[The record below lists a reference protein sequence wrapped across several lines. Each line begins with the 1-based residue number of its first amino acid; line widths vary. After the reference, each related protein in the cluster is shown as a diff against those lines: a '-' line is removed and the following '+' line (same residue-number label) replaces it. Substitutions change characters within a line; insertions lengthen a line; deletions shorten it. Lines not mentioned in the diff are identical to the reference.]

1 MIDEKE
7 KTALAASVGADERQP
22 FQPCDTQIITTE
34 NAEINYPD
42 EIFSKE
48 YEEISRQ
55 MQRMNDPAYLH
66 TVSMNELYETVYQ
79 SRPPVIDGLL
89 YSGTYLF
96 AGAPKV
102 GKSFFMA
109 QLAYH
114 ISTGQKLW
122 DYDVRQGTVLYLALE
137 DDYQRLQE
145 RMSRMFGVEGTDNLF
160 FAVYAKQLGAGLD
173 EQLEKFIRE
182 HPDTRLIIID
192 TLQKIR
198 EISTDAYS
206 YANDYDIVG
215 RMKQFADRYGICL
228 LLVHHTRKQQA
239 GDKFEMIS
247 GTTGLLG
254 CADGAFL
261 LQKEKRT
268 DLSATLEIVGRD
280 QPDQK
285 LHLTRDTEK
294 LIWQLDHAETE
305 LWKKPPDP
313 LLDKI
318 AAVITEGNPV
328 WSGSATELVTLLGED
343 IQPNILTRRLNVKA
357 GDLLNEYGIEYAM
370 KRTRTGS
377 SIMVALYKNSAV
389 AIECDGERWHSGED
403 AIRADM
409 ERQTILERLGWR
421 FIRIRGSEYYRD
433 TEQTMERV
441 KDELSNYGIEPEETT
456 TVDEESQND
465 TDLLK
470 RVRQRAAMI
479 LENTTKVDNG
489 NNIMTIEVALN
500 PKALFQEEAVP
511 SVGEQPNEL
520 EEEVKEKATSEES
533 EVEQTSVAPEQQKK
547 DILELLQKHDV
558 PYIDKRQNA
567 GALWIV
573 GGSELN
579 AIVQEAK
586 EYGCNFVFAKDGGKA
601 TKGKPGWWT
610 K

>member
-1 MIDEKE
+1 MVTDVKE
-7 KTALAASVGADERQP
+7 KTALATSVGADEWQSIQTLSVCSISASEPEIKGEIENPPEDFEELCRQLCR
-22 FQPCDTQIITTE
+22 F
-34 NAEINYPD
+34 
-42 EIFSKE
+42 
-48 YEEISRQ
+48 
-55 MQRMNDPAYLH
+55 NDPAYLH
-66 TVSMNELYETVYQ
+66 TVSMNELYETVYR

-145 RMSRMFGVEGTDNLF
+145 RMSRMFGVEGTDSLH

-198 EISTDAYS
+198 EVSTDAYS
-206 YANDYDIVG
+206 YANDYDIIG
-215 RMKQFADRYGICL
+215 RMKQFAGKNGVCV

-261 LQKEKRT
+261 LQEEKRT

-285 LHLTRDTEK
+285 LHLARDAEK

-305 LWKKPPDP
+305 LWKKPPD
-313 LLDKI
+313 LLLGKI
-318 AAVITEGNPV
+318 AAVITEDNPV
-328 WSGSATELVTLLGED
+328 WNGSATELVVLLRED

-357 GDLLNEYGIEYAM
+357 GELLNEYGIEYAM
-370 KRTRTGS
+370 KRTRNGS
-377 SIMVALYKNSAV
+377 SISLARK
-389 AIECDGERWHSGED
+389 
-403 AIRADM
+403 
-409 ERQTILERLGWR
+409 
-421 FIRIRGSEYYRD
+421 
-433 TEQTMERV
+433 
-441 KDELSNYGIEPEETT
+441 
-456 TVDEESQND
+456 TV
-465 TDLLK
+465 
-470 RVRQRAAMI
+470 
-479 LENTTKVDNG
+479 
-489 NNIMTIEVALN
+489 
-500 PKALFQEEAVP
+500 
-511 SVGEQPNEL
+511 
-520 EEEVKEKATSEES
+520 
-533 EVEQTSVAPEQQKK
+533 
-547 DILELLQKHDV
+547 
-558 PYIDKRQNA
+558 
-567 GALWIV
+567 
-573 GGSELN
+573 
-579 AIVQEAK
+579 
-586 EYGCNFVFAKDGGKA
+586 
-601 TKGKPGWWT
+601 
-610 K
+610 

>member
-1 MIDEKE
+1 MIDVKE
-7 KTALAASVGADERQP
+7 KTALATSVGADERQSI
-22 FQPCDTQIITTE
+22 QLCNANIITTE
-34 NAEINYPD
+34 NTEINYPD
-42 EIFSKE
+42 ENSSENF
-48 YEEISRQ
+48 EEIYRQ

-66 TVSMNELYETVYQ
+66 TISMNDLYETVFQ

-122 DYDVRQGTVLYLALE
+122 DYDVHQGTVLYLALE

-145 RMSRMFGVEGTDNLF
+145 RMSRMFGVEGTDSLH

-173 EQLEKFIRE
+173 EQLEKFIRD

-198 EISTDAYS
+198 EVSTDAYS

-215 RMKQFADRYGICL
+215 RMKQFADKNGVCL

-285 LHLTRDTEK
+285 LHLTRDAEK

-318 AAVITEGNPV
+318 AAVITEDVPV
-328 WSGSATELVTLLGED
+328 WNGSATELVALLQEN

-357 GDLLNEYGIEYAM
+357 ADLMNEYSIEYAV
-370 KRTRTGS
+370 KRTRNGS
-377 SIMVALYKNSAV
+377 
-389 AIECDGERWHSGED
+389 
-403 AIRADM
+403 
-409 ERQTILERLGWR
+409 
-421 FIRIRGSEYYRD
+421 FISLAR
-433 TEQTMERV
+433 
-441 KDELSNYGIEPEETT
+441 K
-456 TVDEESQND
+456 TV
-465 TDLLK
+465 
-470 RVRQRAAMI
+470 
-479 LENTTKVDNG
+479 
-489 NNIMTIEVALN
+489 
-500 PKALFQEEAVP
+500 
-511 SVGEQPNEL
+511 
-520 EEEVKEKATSEES
+520 
-533 EVEQTSVAPEQQKK
+533 
-547 DILELLQKHDV
+547 
-558 PYIDKRQNA
+558 
-567 GALWIV
+567 
-573 GGSELN
+573 
-579 AIVQEAK
+579 
-586 EYGCNFVFAKDGGKA
+586 
-601 TKGKPGWWT
+601 
-610 K
+610 